1 MKFKSDKYKSARGR
15 SQLLNISCR
24 KCENHIVYYQKD
36 GPGSLR
42 RMYID
47 RVLHPNKISDNQYK
61 KISELKPLTCKEC
74 KQILGHPIIYKK
86 ENRHAYRLFVESVK
100 KEVVNIKEV
109 TSIFEK

>member
-15 SQLLNISCR
+15 SQLLDISCR
-24 KCENHIVYYQKD
+24 KCNDHIAYYQKD

-42 RMYID
+42 RMYMD
-47 RVLHPNKISDNQYK
+47 RVLHPMKISDNQYK

-100 KEVVNIKEV
+100 KEVVSIKEI
-109 TSIFEK
+109 SKDLDR